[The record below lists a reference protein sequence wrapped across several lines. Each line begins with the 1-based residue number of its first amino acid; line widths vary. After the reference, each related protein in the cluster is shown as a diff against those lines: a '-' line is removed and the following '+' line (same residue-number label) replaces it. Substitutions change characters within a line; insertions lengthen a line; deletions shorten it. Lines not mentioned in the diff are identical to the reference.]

1 MATPDRSVL
10 SFALLGLIRLLQPCS
25 GYDLRGF
32 FAGQPMALFSDS
44 PGSIYPALQ
53 RLERSRR
60 VVSTIDKSTELRRR
74 RLYRLT
80 PKGKESLKR
89 WLTQP
94 IRASDVLRGMPELFL
109 RFSYLEDALGARACE
124 TFLASLSAALD
135 EQLDSLRDHQRVINA
150 KLSRSARLALQSG
163 VATYEGQAAWAKM
176 ARDEYRKANRG

>member
-1 MATPDRSVL
+1 MAAPDRSVL

-53 RLERSRR
+53 RLERSRL
-60 VVSTIDKSTELRRR
+60 VVSTIDKSTKLRRR

-109 RFSYLEDALGARACE
+109 
-124 TFLASLSAALD
+124 
-135 EQLDSLRDHQRVINA
+135 
-150 KLSRSARLALQSG
+150 
-163 VATYEGQAAWAKM
+163 
-176 ARDEYRKANRG
+176 